1 MIDERSAADAM
12 AAYYALQHP
21 PDRVTL
27 FAYQPTQSGLRGF
40 LAIARTGLDLFRP
53 LAIPFVGQ
61 EAGLTELLRAA
72 LRPGRPVVLHLP
84 VEQRPWA
91 QEVVELSDVRPSEL
105 FRLDLRRHKP
115 IVNVL
120 VVETVSPSGWP
131 RYEVRTADGSVA
143 AAGLNWKGPRF
154 AEIYLDLDAKA
165 RGRGLGSSVVAA
177 ITQKLIDE
185 KVSPLYRVGQDELRL
200 RAEVEDLGFHPTGI
214 HTLTCQAVL
223 RTQTVAAPA
232 GSAS

>member
-1 MIDERSAADAM
+1 M

-21 PDRVTL
+21 PDRVSL

-40 LAIARTGLDLFRP
+40 LAVARTGLDLFRP

-91 QEVVELSDVRPSEL
+91 QEVVEISDVRPSEL
-105 FRLDLRRHKP
+105 LRLDPKRHKP
-115 IVNVL
+115 VVNVL
-120 VVETVSPSGWP
+120 VVESVSPNGWP
-131 RYEVRTADGSVA
+131 RYEIRTADGSVA

-154 AEIYLDLDAKA
+154 AEIYLDIELRA
-165 RGRGLGSSVVAA
+165 RGRAYGASVLSA
-177 ITQKLIDE
+177 ICRRLIEE
-185 KVSPLYRVGQDELRL
+185 KITPLYRVGADDLAAIGE
-200 RAEVEDLGFHPTGI
+200 AEDLGFRPTGI
-214 HTLTCQAVL
+214 QTLACHAVL
-223 RTQTVAAPA
+223 RTQPIGVAARNAP
-232 GSAS
+232 